1 MRVCPNATDV
11 TTYFKLVDPTTG
23 DEEVDLVIT
32 DLDISYV
39 RDLAV
44 AVKADLTALAG
55 ATDADRAVAAHAD
68 NKGTQIDSTNTPGL
82 YRIDWPDAAFAT
94 GVAKVQLV
102 VAGAA
107 IDTAMM
113 EVEID
118 ASLGTDSKGLIS
130 TDAQDLK
137 TTLTVGSY
145 LKGILTT
152 ALTETGGYLAA
163 GFKNFFNVET
173 PVATV
178 ATVNQTGDA
187 YAVVN
192 HADHGNAK
200 LVRSTTPANTLDVA
214 ATGEAGLDFNNIKAA
229 TGATTLTNIT
239 VPIVTTVGTTTTN
252 SDMVA
257 AAPTTA
263 QIVTAMEADG
273 TKLTEVHAVKP
284 ATAPPTNTQFEAR
297 TLAAADYGTAANQ
310 TTIINRIG
318 AFTGTGINT
327 ILGFLKALMS
337 KAAALT
343 PSDVGGTFDNTT
355 DSVEAIRDTAPL
367 GSTMRG
373 TDSAALASVCTEERI
388 ARLDAA
394 ITTRSSHSAANVR
407 TEMDTNST
415 KLANLDAAV
424 TTRSSHSAANVWAVE
439 TRTLSTFGTLVADV
453 AAAVWGAVA
462 RTLTSLSGL
471 GHATEAKQDTAQ
483 TTLNAMKGADG
494 KCVISTDEQDRSTTL
509 HVNAKKLNGETPYNI
524 PPGGAFM

>member
-1 MRVCPNATDV
+1 MRVRPNATDV
-11 TTYFKLVDPTTG
+11 TTYFKLVDPATG

-163 GFKNFFNVET
+163 GFKKFFNVET
-173 PVATV
+173 PVAT
-178 ATVNQTGDA
+178 AETVNQTGDA
-187 YAVVN
+187 YAVVA

-214 ATGEAGLDFNNIKAA
+214 ATGEAGLDFNNINAA

-252 SDMVA
+252 TDMRGTDGA
-257 AAPTTA
+257 YTGTPPTVGEIRTE
-263 QIVTAMEADG
+263 MEGGG
-273 TKLTEVHAVKP
+273 TKLTAVHAVIP

-297 TLAAADYGTAANQ
+297 SLATADYGTAANQ
-310 TTIINRIG
+310 TTLLNRIG
-318 AFTGTGINT
+318 AFTGTGLNT

-337 KAAALT
+337 KAGGLT

-367 GSTMRG
+367 GTAMRG

-394 ITTRSSHSAANVR
+394 LTTRSSHSAANVR
-407 TEMDTNST
+407 TEMDSNST
-415 KLANLDAAV
+415 KLANLDA
-424 TTRSSHSAANVWAVE
+424 TISS
-439 TRTLSTFGTLVADV
+439 R
-453 AAAVWGAVA
+453 
-462 RTLTSLSGL
+462 
-471 GHATEAKQDTAQ
+471 AT
-483 TTLNAMKGADG
+483 
-494 KCVISTDEQDRSTTL
+494 
-509 HVNAKKLNGETPYNI
+509 P
-524 PPGGAFM
+524 GAF

>member
-1 MRVCPNATDV
+1 MRVRPNATDV
-11 TTYFKLVDPTTG
+11 TTYFKLVDPATG

-107 IDTAMM
+107 IDPAMI

-118 ASLGTDSKGLIS
+118 VSLGTDSKGLIS
-130 TDAQDLK
+130 TDEQDLK

-214 ATGEAGLDFNNIKAA
+214 ATGEAGLDFNNINAA

-252 SDMVA
+252 TDMRGTDGA
-257 AAPTTA
+257 YTGTPPTVGEIRTE
-263 QIVTAMEADG
+263 MEGGG
-273 TKLTEVHAVKP
+273 TKLTAVHAVIP

-297 TLAAADYGTAANQ
+297 SLATADYGTAANQ
-310 TTIINRIG
+310 TTLLNRIG
-318 AFTGTGINT
+318 AFTGTGLNT

-337 KAAALT
+337 KAGGLT

-367 GSTMRG
+367 GTAMRG

-394 ITTRSSHSAANVR
+394 LTTRSSHSAANVR
-407 TEMDTNST
+407 TEMDSNST
-415 KLANLDAAV
+415 KLANLDA
-424 TTRSSHSAANVWAVE
+424 TISS
-439 TRTLSTFGTLVADV
+439 R
-453 AAAVWGAVA
+453 
-462 RTLTSLSGL
+462 
-471 GHATEAKQDTAQ
+471 AT
-483 TTLNAMKGADG
+483 
-494 KCVISTDEQDRSTTL
+494 
-509 HVNAKKLNGETPYNI
+509 P
-524 PPGGAFM
+524 GAF

>member
-1 MRVCPNATDV
+1 MRVRPNATDV
-11 TTYFKLVDPTTG
+11 TTYFKLVDPATG

-118 ASLGTDSKGLIS
+118 TSLGADSKALIS

-252 SDMVA
+252 TDMRGTDGA
-257 AAPTTA
+257 YTGTPPTVGEIRTE
-263 QIVTAMEADG
+263 MEGGG
-273 TKLTEVHAVKP
+273 TKLTAVHAVIP

-297 TLAAADYGTAANQ
+297 SLATADYGTAANQ
-310 TTIINRIG
+310 TTLLNRIG
-318 AFTGTGINT
+318 AFTGTGLNT

-337 KAAALT
+337 KAGGLT

-367 GSTMRG
+367 GTAMRG

-394 ITTRSSHSAANVR
+394 LTTRSSHSAANVR
-407 TEMDTNST
+407 TEMDSNST
-415 KLANLDAAV
+415 KLANLDA
-424 TTRSSHSAANVWAVE
+424 TISS
-439 TRTLSTFGTLVADV
+439 R
-453 AAAVWGAVA
+453 
-462 RTLTSLSGL
+462 
-471 GHATEAKQDTAQ
+471 AT
-483 TTLNAMKGADG
+483 
-494 KCVISTDEQDRSTTL
+494 
-509 HVNAKKLNGETPYNI
+509 P
-524 PPGGAFM
+524 GAF